1 MRSSLVPRVAW
12 TLLLAV
18 YVGHSGLAL
27 GNVGLWRIVM
37 TIPHRTPAGSAVLIR
52 VVINWTPSNTV
63 RVAVR

>member
-1 MRSSLVPRVAW
+1 M
-12 TLLLAV
+12 LLAV

-27 GNVGLWRIVM
+27 GNVGLWRIGM